1 MARPRAF
8 EEGDVL
14 DKAAEVFRRKG
25 FDGASLPDLE
35 KATGLCRASLYG
47 AFQDK
52 RYLYLA
58 ALRRYD
64 SARAAALSA
73 RLDAQKTGKRALEA
87 LFERVIEE
95 CADSHGCL
103 LANASV
109 ADPAAARCVADSRRR
124 TEGAIHSAV
133 LRGAADGSLRGARD
147 ARATARLLFAAAQGL
162 RALAKAGCAPAQLR
176 EVAEMTLEGL

>member
-1 MARPRAF
+1 MARPRAV

-64 SARAAALSA
+64 SARGRRVGDGGVGQQAAVRVRALLDHALEQGLQGALSRLLRVEA
-73 RLDAQKTGKRALEA
+73 RGQGRGAQKT
-87 LFERVIEE
+87 
-95 CADSHGCL
+95 
-103 LANASV
+103 
-109 ADPAAARCVADSRRR
+109 
-124 TEGAIHSAV
+124 
-133 LRGAADGSLRGARD
+133 
-147 ARATARLLFAAAQGL
+147 
-162 RALAKAGCAPAQLR
+162 
-176 EVAEMTLEGL
+176 